1 MVIRYSESVLKSLAG
16 QNKTNEPLFEHT
28 LMSHAWALLRNGESD
43 ALYGLYVWT
52 KVVTNRKFGW
62 VKYAAGRSLGKYQR
76 NESILFF
83 FFLFANLFQ
92 NKQLVTVIRRLMV
105 TNR

>member
-1 MVIRYSESVLKSLAG
+1 MVIRYSESVLKSLAA

-52 KVVTNRKFGW
+52 KAVTNRKFVW
-62 VKYAAGRSLGKYQR
+62 VKFGAGKFFTLLFRLYDEESMGCESLIIFY
-76 NESILFF
+76 
-83 FFLFANLFQ
+83 
-92 NKQLVTVIRRLMV
+92 
-105 TNR
+105 